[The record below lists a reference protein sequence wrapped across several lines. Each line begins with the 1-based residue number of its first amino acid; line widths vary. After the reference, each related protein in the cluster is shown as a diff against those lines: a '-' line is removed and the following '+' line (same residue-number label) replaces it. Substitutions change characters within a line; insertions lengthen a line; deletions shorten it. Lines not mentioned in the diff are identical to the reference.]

1 MVARLLPLVGQQ
13 TRSHGTRRRPL
24 AGAAGPGTHWREPEE
39 VALAARRLPRWSEL
53 RPLLRPERV
62 PLDPVE
68 RRLSHAHT
76 VADLRAIAARRA
88 PRAVFD
94 YADGAAEQE
103 ISLCRARRSFA
114 RAEFHPQVLRDVSAA
129 DTGVTVF
136 GRPWPVPFALAPT
149 GFTRM
154 MHHEGERA
162 VVRAAQR
169 AGVTFT
175 LSTMGTTS
183 IEQVAQEAPAAR
195 RWFQLY
201 LWRDRA
207 AGKDLVERARAA
219 GYEALVLTVDTAV
232 AGARM
237 RDVRNGLTIP
247 PALTPAT
254 VLDAALHPAWWVNLL
269 TTEPLTFANMHEW
282 HGTVADLVNTMFD
295 PSVTFADI
303 EWLRGLWPGPLLLKG
318 ICTVADARAAVDHGA
333 DGIIVSTH
341 GGRQLDRAAAPL
353 EVLPAIVDAVGDRA
367 EVLLDTGIMNG
378 GDVVAALALGAKACL
393 VGRAFLYG
401 LMAGGERGVDRAI
414 AILTGEIARTLQL
427 LGARGTGELNPAHV
441 SLR

>member
-1 MVARLLPLVGQQ
+1 MAR
-13 TRSHGTRRRPL
+13 
-24 AGAAGPGTHWREPEE
+24 
-39 VALAARRLPRWSEL
+39 RRLPRWSEFQ
-53 RPLLRPERV
+53 PLLRPGRI
-62 PLDPVE
+62 PLDPAE
-68 RRLSHAHT
+68 RRLSRAHT
-76 VADLRAIAARRA
+76 IADLRAIAARRV

-94 YADGAAEQE
+94 YADGAAERE
-103 ISLCRARRSFA
+103 ISLRRARASFA
-114 RAEFHPQVLRDVSAA
+114 RAEFHPQVLRDVSTT
-129 DTGVTVF
+129 DTGTTVL
-136 GRPWPVPFALAPT
+136 GRRWPLPFALAPT

-162 VVRAAQR
+162 AARAAQR
-169 AGVTFT
+169 AGVTFA

-183 IEQVAQEAPAAR
+183 IEEVAQEAPDVA

-201 LWRDRA
+201 VWRDRA
-207 AGKDLVERARAA
+207 AAKDLVERAHAA
-219 GYEALVLTVDTAV
+219 GYEALVLTVDTPV
-232 AGARM
+232 GGARM
-237 RDVRNGLTIP
+237 RDVRNGLTVP

-254 VLDAALHPAWWVNLL
+254 VLDAAAHPAWWFNLL
-269 TTEPLTFANMHEW
+269 TTEPLTFASLHEW

-303 EWLRGLWPGPLLLKG
+303 DWLRASWPGPLLLKG
-318 ICTVADARAAVDHGA
+318 IHNVDSARAAVDHGA
-333 DGIIVSTH
+333 DGVIVSTH

-367 EVLLDTGIMNG
+367 EVLLDTGIMHG

-414 AILTGEIARTLQL
+414 TILAAELTRTLKL
-427 LGARGTGELNPAHV
+427 LGARSIAELSRSHV
-441 SLR
+441 SLRPAGPS

>member
-1 MVARLLPLVGQQ
+1 
-13 TRSHGTRRRPL
+13 
-24 AGAAGPGTHWREPEE
+24 
-39 VALAARRLPRWSEL
+39 
-53 RPLLRPERV
+53 V
-62 PLDPVE
+62 PLDPTD
-68 RRLSHAHT
+68 RRLGRAHT
-76 VADLRAIAARRA
+76 IADLRAIAARRL

-94 YADGAAEQE
+94 YTDGAAEQE
-103 ISLCRARRSFA
+103 ISLRRARESFA
-114 RAEFHPQVLRDVSAA
+114 RVEFHPRVLRDVSTA
-129 DTGVTVF
+129 DTGTTVF
-136 GRPWPVPFALAPT
+136 GRRWPLPFALAPT

-162 VVRAAQR
+162 AARAAQR

-183 IEQVAQEAPAAR
+183 IEQVADEAPDAYK
-195 RWFQLY
+195 WFQLY
-201 LWRDRA
+201 VWRDRA
-207 AGKDLVERARAA
+207 AGKELIERARAA
-219 GYEALVLTVDTAV
+219 GFEALVLTVDTAV

-247 PALTPAT
+247 PALTPST
-254 VLDAALHPAWWVNLL
+254 VLDAAIHPTWWFNLL
-269 TTEPLTFANMHEW
+269 TTEPLTFASLHEW
-282 HGTVADLVNTMFD
+282 HGTVADLVDTMFD

-303 EWLRGLWPGPLLLKG
+303 EWLRAAWPGPLLLKG
-318 ICTVADARAAVDHGA
+318 IHTVQDARAAVDHGA
-333 DGIIVSTH
+333 DGIIISTH

-353 EVLPAIVDAVGDRA
+353 EVLPSIVDAVGDKA
-367 EVLLDTGIMNG
+367 EILLDTGIMNG

-414 AILTGEIARTLQL
+414 AILAEEMARTLRL
-427 LGARGTGELNPAHV
+427 LGVPSIRELNSSHV

>member
-1 MVARLLPLVGQQ
+1 LAR
-13 TRSHGTRRRPL
+13 
-24 AGAAGPGTHWREPEE
+24 
-39 VALAARRLPRWSEL
+39 RRLPRWSEL
-53 RPLLRPERV
+53 QPLLRPERI
-62 PLDPVE
+62 PLDPTE
-68 RRLSHAHT
+68 RRLGRAHT
-76 VADLRAIAARRA
+76 IADLRAIAARRV

-94 YADGAAEQE
+94 YADGAAERE
-103 ISLCRARRSFA
+103 ISLRRARDSFA
-114 RAEFHPQVLRDVSAA
+114 RVEFHPRVLHDVSTV
-129 DTGVTVF
+129 DTSTTVL
-136 GRPWPVPFALAPT
+136 GRSWPLPFALAPT

-162 VVRAAQR
+162 AARAAQR
-169 AGVTFT
+169 AGLTFA

-183 IEQVAQEAPAAR
+183 IEEVADVAPGTAK
-195 RWFQLY
+195 WFQLY
-201 LWRDRA
+201 VMRDRA
-207 AGKDLVERARAA
+207 AGKDLIERARAA
-219 GYEALVLTVDTAV
+219 GFEALVLTVDTPV

-254 VLDAALHPAWWVNLL
+254 MLDAAIHPAWWVNLL
-269 TTEPLTFANMHEW
+269 TTEPLSFASLHEW
-282 HGTVADLVNTMFD
+282 HGTVAELVNALFD

-303 EWLRGLWPGPLLLKG
+303 EWLRAVWPGPLLVKG
-318 ICTVADARAAVDHGA
+318 IQTVPDARAAVEHGA

-353 EVLPAIVDAVGDRA
+353 EVLAPIADAVGERA
-367 EVLLDTGIMNG
+367 EILLDTGIMHG

-414 AILTGEIARTLQL
+414 SILAEEIARTLQL
-427 LGARGTGELNPAHV
+427 LGAHSTGELNRSHV